1 MKIELKSNV
10 IDKPRVFIDLENPP
24 ENLEEIVQDYFADY
38 TSGTNPDYLDDDKLA
53 YIDLIRK
60 KIHPE
65 KESYEAVKKKL
76 TDWFE
81 YQLDESERVPDIS
94 ECWSMEFFEDCYNDG
109 DKKLYDKQYGYKEM
123 NHHQYD
129 EIHHTLV
136 RIISAVI
143 NYEVTNENAG

>member
-1 MKIELKSNV
+1 MKIELSSNKV
-10 IDKPRVFIDLENPP
+10 GKPRMIIDLLNPP

-94 ECWSMEFFEDCYNDG
+94 ECWSVEFFESCYEDG
-109 DKKLYDKQYGYKEM
+109 DMKLYDKQYGFKSM
-123 NHHQYD
+123 DHHQYD
-129 EIHHTLV
+129 KIHHTLV
-136 RIISAVI
+136 RIIAAII
-143 NYEVTNENAG
+143 NYGREK

>member
-1 MKIELKSNV
+1 MKIELSSNIV
-10 IDKPRVFIDLENPP
+10 GKPRILIDLENPP

-38 TSGTNPDYLDDDKLA
+38 TSGTNPDYMDDDKLA

-65 KESYEAVKKKL
+65 KESSAAVRNKL

-81 YQLDESERVPDIS
+81 YKLDYDDDVPDVRD
-94 ECWSMEFFEDCYNDG
+94 CWSVEFFESCYEDG
-109 DKKLYDKQYGYKEM
+109 DMKLYDTQYGWENM
-123 NHHQYD
+123 NHHNYD
-129 EIHHTLV
+129 KIHHTLV

-143 NYEVTNENAG
+143 NYGGE

>member
-1 MKIELKSNV
+1 MKIELNSNK
-10 IDKPRVFIDLENPP
+10 IDTPRTTIDLVNPP
-24 ENLEEIVQDYFADY
+24 ENLEEIIQHYFSDY
-38 TSGTNPDYLDDDKLA
+38 TSGTNPDYMDDDKLA

-94 ECWSMEFFEDCYNDG
+94 ECWSVEFFEDCYNDG
-109 DKKLYDKQYGYKEM
+109 DKKLYDKQYGWKDM

-129 EIHHTLV
+129 KIHHTLV
-136 RIISAVI
+136 RIIAAII
-143 NYEVTNENAG
+143 NYRG